1 MGGGKMNY
9 RKGRMAQGYPV
20 PVQGVHEGGEAAAA
34 AAGGGGGGGG
44 GGGQYVQ
51 PGIPDGFQQGY
62 NNYYMYPQQQMGAG
76 GSAAAGGGAPGA
88 YNPNPAAAPHGYYSN
103 YYCSEHPDARRQ
115 RNGLAALLASLAAL
129 FVCCWCV
136 TWPCHGPCCCGC

>member
-1 MGGGKMNY
+1 MNY

-34 AAGGGGGGGG
+34 AGGGGG

-51 PGIPDGFQQGY
+51 PVRPDGFQQGY
-62 NNYYMYPQQQMGAG
+62 NNNYMYPQQQMGAG
-76 GSAAAGGGAPGA
+76 GLAATGGGAPGA

-103 YYCSEHPDARRQ
+103 YYCSQHPDARRQ
-115 RNGLAALLASLAAL
+115 RNGLAAVLASLAAL